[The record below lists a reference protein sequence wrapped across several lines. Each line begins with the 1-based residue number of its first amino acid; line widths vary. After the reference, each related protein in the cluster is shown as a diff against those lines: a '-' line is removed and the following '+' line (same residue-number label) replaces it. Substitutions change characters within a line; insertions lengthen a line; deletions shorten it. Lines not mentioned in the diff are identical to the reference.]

1 MELERST
8 DKRILKS
15 KKAISDAFIALL
27 KETEEDEGFK
37 KITITDIVRKADV
50 NRGTFYKHFYFK
62 EDILKE
68 TQADILSE
76 FSLMLTENYQ
86 GVRFS
91 SLKDTPLNDSIF
103 KFILENK
110 DFFHLAFQSIGF
122 SNFQMDFTKCIEDV
136 LTNQFFLHAA
146 PSHISK
152 SLFCTY
158 IAHGLYGVLANW
170 DNNDYQ
176 EPTLYMAQQI
186 TSILIFGH
194 TDLDFST
201 EDNGS
206 STIEI
211 II

>member
-1 MELERST
+1 MKLERST

-27 KETEEDEGFK
+27 KETEENEGFK

-91 SLKDTPLNDSIF
+91 SLKDAPLNDSIF

-122 SNFQMDFTKCIEDV
+122 SNFQTDFTKCIEDV

-158 IAHGLYGVLANW
+158 IAHGLYGVLVNW
-170 DNNDYQ
+170 NNNGYQ

-201 EDNGS
+201 EDHGFS
-206 STIEI
+206 PIENI
-211 II
+211 I